1 MSTVSNLPNLGK
13 KGAVLSRS
21 GKSAWTSRN
30 IGVQG
35 LDKKSWPLENEIGT
49 EWDSISSEIEKFE
62 LYREIRLWHQ
72 TWKKSPE
79 SIFRVDMCPRCPTCL
94 IWVKK
99 VQFYPD
105 RAKVHGH
112 QEISVSRGW
121 TKNLGR
127 SRMRLERNE
136 IQSHPK
142 LKNLN
147 CIGKLD
153 FDIRHERKVQN
164 LFLGWTCVH
173 GVQLA

>member
-1 MSTVSNLPNLGK
+1 
-13 KGAVLSRS
+13 
-21 GKSAWTSRN
+21 
-30 IGVQG
+30 
-35 LDKKSWPLENEIGT
+35 
-49 EWDSISSEIEKFE
+49 
-62 LYREIRLWHQ
+62 
-72 TWKKSPE
+72 
-79 SIFRVDMCPRCPTCL
+79 MCPRCPTCL

-99 VQFYPD
+99 VQFYPN

-153 FDIRHERKVQN
+153 FDIRHERKVENGRARLPARKTCFPSCLPGSDGGAGPPWHHPQHDFDIRHERKVQN
-164 LFLGWTCVH
+164 LFLGWTPWTPVH
-173 GVQLA
+173 FA

>member
-1 MSTVSNLPNLGK
+1 MTAPARFWICFSFISVVKIYQGWCHDGL
-13 KGAVLSRS
+13 AVRRS
-21 GKSAWTSRN
+21 GTVVSRCANWARWNDHGGRTNTKAVAPQILAW
-30 IGVQG
+30 
-35 LDKKSWPLENEIGT
+35 
-49 EWDSISSEIEKFE
+49 F
-62 LYREIRLWHQ
+62 WHQ

-112 QEISVSRGW
+112 VEISVSRGW